1 MVKITFLGH
10 GCVLLEADQGKVVI
24 DPFLTGNPVAKVK
37 PEEVQVDAV
46 LVTHGHGDHLGDTV
60 DIAKR
65 NNALVVAPFELAT
78 FVGNQGVNTHPMH
91 IGGAREFP
99 FGWVKL
105 VPAAHG
111 SAHVDDGQI
120 IYTGNP
126 CGFLVRIDGKLVY
139 HAGDTALIADMELL
153 GRLYEI
159 DVALLPIGDNF
170 TMGPADAVEAVKMIK
185 PRVVIPIHYN
195 TWDLIAQDPQAFCD
209 RVKAETQS
217 QCVVLE
223 VGESYQV

>member
-10 GCVLLEADQGKVVI
+10 GCVLLESDQGKVVI

-78 FVGNQGVNTHPMH
+78 FVGNQGVNAHPMH

-111 SAHVDDGQI
+111 SAYVDDGQI